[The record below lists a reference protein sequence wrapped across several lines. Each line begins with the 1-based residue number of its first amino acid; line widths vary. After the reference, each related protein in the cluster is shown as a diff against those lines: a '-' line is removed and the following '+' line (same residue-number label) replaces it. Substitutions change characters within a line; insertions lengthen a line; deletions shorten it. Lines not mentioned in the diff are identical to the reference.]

1 MKHLALVT
9 LAMLIFGDTLLAQEI
24 PEPHD
29 RTSLP
34 ANARFEVVESQI
46 TARLMFRLDRFT
58 GHVAQLAYR
67 KPGDTDSPVV
77 WQDMPVDGLKPVDNP
92 TRPRFQI
99 FTSGITA
106 RDTFLVDTDNGATW
120 RLTTV
125 HDKTGAGAEIVY
137 DVWELVPS
145 D

>member
-1 MKHLALVT
+1 MKHLALTTFAV
-9 LAMLIFGDTLLAQEI
+9 LIFGGTLLAQEI

-29 RTSLP
+29 RTSPP
-34 ANARFEVVESQI
+34 ADARFEVVQSQI
-46 TARLMFRLDRFT
+46 AARWTFRLDRFT

-67 KPGDTDSPVV
+67 RPTDPNSPVI
-77 WQDMPVDGLKPVDNP
+77 WQDTPVDGLKPVDNP

-120 RLTTV
+120 RVTTI
-125 HDKTGAGAEIVY
+125 HDKTAAGADIEY
-137 DVWELVPS
+137 TAWEPVPN